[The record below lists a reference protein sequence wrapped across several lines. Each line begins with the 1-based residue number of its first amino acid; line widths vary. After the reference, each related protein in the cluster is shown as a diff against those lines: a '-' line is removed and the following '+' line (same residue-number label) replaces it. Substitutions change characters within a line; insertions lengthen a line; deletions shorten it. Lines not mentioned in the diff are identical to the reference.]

1 MAGIFVTWGREK
13 VRDKFECESAKS
25 VGRRIAEL
33 RNEKGYTQKELADI
47 IGTDRSMIGAWESG
61 TRMPDVDS
69 WIKLAIEFGVSCDY
83 ICGTSKSRVY
93 KGMSISDKL
102 DLERLNDLGRHML
115 FEYYHMLVQH
125 EEFTKK
131 NK

>member
-1 MAGIFVTWGREK
+1 MQEK
-13 VRDKFECESAKS
+13 LECESPKS

-33 RNEKGYTQKELADI
+33 RNEKGYTQKELADR
-47 IGTDRSMIGAWESG
+47 IGTDRSMVAAWESG

-69 WIKLAIEFGVSCDY
+69 WVKLALEFEVSCDY
-83 ICGTSKSRVY
+83 ICGTSRSRVY

-131 NK
+131 K